1 VTDPVGRSAR
11 TVRPPIVAGTFYP
24 NDPDALRALLDRTLS
39 SVEARASHEPAPK
52 AIVAP
57 HAGYIYSGPIAATA
71 YRAIEPRAA
80 EIQRVVLLGPAH
92 RVPLRGMAVPSVDA
106 FATPLGLATIDDAA
120 RRHIEVMPGVVVD
133 DHPHADEHSLEVH
146 VPFLQHV
153 LGEGW
158 QLLPIV
164 VGQATP
170 LDVADVL
177 AALWG
182 GHETL
187 VVISTDLSHYHDY
200 RTAAELDRRTAAAIV
215 AGNVEGVSTED
226 ACGAHPLRG
235 LLELSRRAGFA
246 IELLDLRSSG
256 DTAGDRS
263 RVVGYGAFA
272 VA

>member
-1 VTDPVGRSAR
+1 
-11 TVRPPIVAGTFYP
+11 VRPPVVAGTFYP
-24 NDPDALRALLDRTLS
+24 NDPRALRELIEQSLATVD
-39 SVEARASHEPAPK
+39 AREPHRPAPK

-57 HAGYIYSGPIAATA
+57 HAGYVYSGPVAATA

-80 EIQRVVLLGPAH
+80 DIERVVLLGPAH
-92 RVPLRGMAVPSVDA
+92 RVPLRGMAIPSVDA
-106 FATPLGLATIDDAA
+106 FATPLGLAAIDDVA
-120 RRHIEVMPGVVVD
+120 RRHVAVMPGVAID
-133 DHPHADEHSLEVH
+133 DHPHDDEHSLEVH
-146 VPFLQHV
+146 VPFLQHL
-153 LGEGW
+153 LGTDW

-164 VGQATP
+164 VGHAAP

-187 VVISTDLSHYHDY
+187 VVVSTDLSHYHDY

-215 AGNVEGVSTED
+215 SRDVEGLSTED
-226 ACGAHPLRG
+226 ACGAHPVRG
-235 LLELSRRAGFA
+235 LLELSRRAGFE

-263 RVVGYGAFA
+263 KVVGYGAFA

>member
-1 VTDPVGRSAR
+1 MTEQDDRSSFV
-11 TVRPPIVAGTFYP
+11 VRPPVVAGTFYP
-24 NDPDALRALLDRTLS
+24 ADAGALRALLVRTLE
-39 SVEARASHEPAPK
+39 SVETREPHRPAPK

-71 YRAIEPRAA
+71 YRAIESRAG
-80 EIQRVVLLGPAH
+80 EIERVVLMGPAH
-92 RVPLRGMAVPSVDA
+92 RVPLRGMALPSVDA
-106 FATPLGLATIDDAA
+106 FATPLGLVEIDDGA

-133 DHPHADEHSLEVH
+133 DRPHDDEHSLEVH
-146 VPFLQHV
+146 LPFLQHE
-153 LGEGW
+153 LGSDW

-187 VVISTDLSHYHDY
+187 VVISTDLSHYLDY
-200 RTAAELDRRTAAAIV
+200 RSAAELDRRTAAAIV
-215 AGNVEGVSTED
+215 ERDVSAVTTEQ
-226 ACGAHPLRG
+226 ACGAHPVRG
-235 LLELSRRAGFA
+235 LLELSRRAGFE

-272 VA
+272 VT